1 MLMSV
6 QHRAEKEYI
15 DQHINLEFDG
25 PNKTYE
31 YDNFKMTVFN
41 ITMMNNGDQE
51 HVTISAPK
59 VTLSYS

>member
-1 MLMSV
+1 MSV

-31 YDNFKMTVFN
+31 HEDFNMIVVKMDK
-41 ITMMNNGDQE
+41 MNTKDQGC
-51 HVTISAPK
+51 VKISAPK
-59 VTLSYS
+59 VTLSYSWF